1 MKANSDCAFDDEY
14 LSESHHFLKENREEK
29 IERLCILVS
38 WVVTVYEYW
47 TEISSKRELSPLYSD
62 WYLITED
69 RITDPHDGQTWVL
82 TVDIICSGSQAPM
95 VS

>member
-14 LSESHHFLKENREEK
+14 LSESHHFLKENREALYTSIMSSYFIYEY
-29 IERLCILVS
+29 
-38 WVVTVYEYW
+38 VYEYW

-82 TVDIICSGSQAPM
+82 TVDIICSGRQAPM

>member
-38 WVVTVYEYW
+38 WVATLFMNMFMNIEQKYHQ
-47 TEISSKRELSPLYSD
+47 RES
-62 WYLITED
+62 
-69 RITDPHDGQTWVL
+69 
-82 TVDIICSGSQAPM
+82 
-95 VS
+95 

>member
-38 WVVTVYEYW
+38 RVVTLFMNIFMNIEQKYHQRE
-47 TEISSKRELSPLYSD
+47 SKALGI
-62 WYLITED
+62 LI
-69 RITDPHDGQTWVL
+69 
-82 TVDIICSGSQAPM
+82 DI
-95 VS
+95 

>member
-38 WVVTVYEYW
+38 RVGNLFMNIFNFMNIEQKYHQ
-47 TEISSKRELSPLYSD
+47 RES
-62 WYLITED
+62 
-69 RITDPHDGQTWVL
+69 
-82 TVDIICSGSQAPM
+82 
-95 VS
+95 